1 MASHTMYGN
10 HNEVLLLNLAIKQQ
24 DIL

>member
-1 MASHTMYGN
+1 MYGN